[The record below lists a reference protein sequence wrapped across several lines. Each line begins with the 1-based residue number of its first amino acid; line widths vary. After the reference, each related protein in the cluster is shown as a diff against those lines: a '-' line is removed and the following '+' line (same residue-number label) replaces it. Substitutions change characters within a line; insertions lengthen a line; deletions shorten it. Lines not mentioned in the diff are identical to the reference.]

1 MKKKLKKTPRWLRI
15 RATEVI
21 LVIVFAAIG
30 VGAIFFASYTVERYE
45 LQKADAGLFSPNV
58 IVFGMRNLDEETDIT
73 ADLLALMKKE
83 GNVAVY
89 QPFVNNIYSVA
100 FDGEVPVIPRITYGR
115 YFEGGDFKN
124 DTAVCVVGRNYYV
137 NVRRIN
143 GIDYFPGIDGSSQY
157 QAIGAIGY
165 NFVSNLN
172 TIMLFDMDGFG
183 AKASNIFPIIVDF
196 SDVSRSEHLRQV
208 FTAFLES
215 KGADV
220 VELEVPESAF
230 TVTGFFNMD
239 LLNLIMLIF
248 ACFCVILSTVPLT
261 LLWAQKRKKRV
272 AVQRMLGFS
281 ASFTLWRMF
290 GRLMILFHLGFL
302 ISYGVYY
309 IIAQFGYLNLKSFF
323 SMEMLV
329 AYLGALVFNILI
341 AIVPFVQTMRVEPG
355 DALRRE

>member
-1 MKKKLKKTPRWLRI
+1 MKGKKIKKARKRLRV

-30 VGAIFFASYTVERYE
+30 VGAIFFGSYTIERYE
-45 LQKADAGLFSPNV
+45 LQKADAGLFSSNV
-58 IVFGMRNLDEETDIT
+58 IVFGMRNLEEETDFT

-83 GNVAVY
+83 GDVAVY
-89 QPFVNNIYSVA
+89 QPFINNIYSAA
-100 FDGEVPVIPRITYGR
+100 FDGEVPVTPRITYGR
-115 YFEGGDFKN
+115 YFEAGDFGNDKN
-124 DTAVCVVGRNYYV
+124 VCVIGRNYYV

-143 GIDYFPGIDGSSQY
+143 GVDYFTGVDGKQY

-196 SDVSRSEHLRQV
+196 NDTSRSEHIRQV

-215 KGADV
+215 KGAEV
-220 VELEVPESAF
+220 IELDVPESAF
-230 TVTGFFNMD
+230 TVMGFFNMG
-239 LLNLIMLIF
+239 LLNLIMLMF

-261 LLWAQKRKKRV
+261 LLWAERRRKRV

-281 ASFTLWRMF
+281 TSFTLWRMF
-290 GRLMILFHLGFL
+290 LRLMILFHLGFL
-302 ISYGVYY
+302 LSYGVYV
-309 IIAQFGYLNLKSFF
+309 IIAKAGYLNLKSFF
-323 SMEMLV
+323 SPEMLL